1 MKDLVITGELP
12 EEPSNQVI
20 ALAKDLGYEGEVTLG
35 ALEDEVRMYQ
45 RRTAEACIELGKR
58 LLLIKELAPRG
69 QFEERAKLLGFS
81 RTSAYRFMQTAKKF
95 SNRPKLGQLAASNES
110 ACKFLELLILDEDD
124 LTLLEEGGSPFGVAL
139 DEIECMSVSEL
150 KAAIRDRDKRLD
162 DMTNSESK
170 TVKVL
175 KSDLEHKDSIIAN
188 LTVKKAYQFLPQTH
202 HVREECLAYQAE
214 CELALNS
221 IWAMFEDA
229 EKENINEPEWRLR
242 TEQIWI
248 TAHVVA
254 ARAADM
260 LDKVRRSVYMPDDM
274 PNSITIKH
282 ILTDDEATS
291 WLLEYPM
298 IERKH
303 ETAKATRVQTRIDS
317 QPKGPGR
324 PRK

>member
-1 MKDLVITGELP
+1 MASELEKVPERSGTVINDFSHEDESVAQSLGIVLSGTVSDYVNRAVVAQNSAATLILEAGYLLLKAHAEAENGHFLKMLKEHGVENQRAYELMKTAKFYTSLP
-12 EEPSNQVI
+12 EENRRKVFSIGKTKLQLLASADPEVIQDFLDDPSGDVHT
-20 ALAKDLGYEGEVTLG
+20 LSVRDL
-35 ALEDEVRMYQ
+35 RQ
-45 RRTAEACIELGKR
+45 RLRDMESSRSLREKR
-58 LLLIKELAPRG
+58 LEA
-69 QFEERAKLLGFS
+69 
-81 RTSAYRFMQTAKKF
+81 
-95 SNRPKLGQLAASNES
+95 
-110 ACKFLELLILDEDD
+110 
-124 LTLLEEGGSPFGVAL
+124 
-139 DEIECMSVSEL
+139 EIEY
-150 KAAIRDRDKRLD
+150 RDTL
-162 DMTNSESK
+162 
-170 TVKVL
+170 
-175 KSDLEHKDSIIAN
+175 IA
-188 LTVKKAYQFLPQTH
+188 KMKHREKAYQFLPQTH

-221 IWAMFEDA
+221 IWALFEDA

-274 PNSITIKH
+274 PTSITSKH
-282 ILTDDEATS
+282 ILTDDEAS
-291 WLLEYPM
+291 GWLLEYPM

-303 ETAKATRVQTRIDS
+303 ETAKATREQKRIDS